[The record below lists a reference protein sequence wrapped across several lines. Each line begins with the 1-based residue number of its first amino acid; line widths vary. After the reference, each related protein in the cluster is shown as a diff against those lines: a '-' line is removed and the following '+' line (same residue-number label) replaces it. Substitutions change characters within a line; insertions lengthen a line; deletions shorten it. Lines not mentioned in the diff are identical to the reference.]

1 MGGRRE
7 GGVILLPGFR
17 ADMLLNLEGVHTFY
31 GNFPALR
38 GVALSIEKGEIV
50 TLLGSNGAGK
60 TTLLKTIS
68 GILRSRSGAITFEGK
83 RIENLHSNDI
93 VRLGISQCPEGR
105 KLFPEMSV
113 LKNLRLGAYVRR
125 RDKKGI
131 ERSLAEI
138 FQLFP
143 ILSERSNQLA
153 GTLSG
158 GEQQMLAMGRA
169 VMSNPSLLL
178 LDEPSLGLAPLVVRA
193 LFETIQNINQRQTT
207 IFLVEQNASEAL
219 HIAHRGYVMETGKIV
234 LTGPSQGLLSDEK
247 VKHAYLGT

>member
-1 MGGRRE
+1 
-7 GGVILLPGFR
+7 
-17 ADMLLNLEGVHTFY
+17 MLLNLEGVHTYY

-38 GVALSIEKGEIV
+38 GVTLSVEKGEIL

-68 GILRSRSGAITFEGK
+68 GILKAHPGAISFEGK
-83 RIENLHSNDI
+83 RIETLHPNDI

-105 KLFPEMSV
+105 RLFPEMSV

-125 RDKKGI
+125 KNKKGI
-131 ERSLAEI
+131 EKSLAEI

-143 ILSERSNQLA
+143 VLSERSKQLA

-169 VMSNPSLLL
+169 VMSNPTLLL

-193 LFETIQNINQRQTT
+193 LFETIQDINRRQTT
-207 IFLVEQNASEAL
+207 ILLVEQNASQAL
-219 HIAHRGYVMETGKIV
+219 QIAHRGYVMETGKIV
-234 LTGPSQGLLSDEK
+234 LTGLSIDLLDDEK

>member
-1 MGGRRE
+1 
-7 GGVILLPGFR
+7 
-17 ADMLLNLEGVHTFY
+17 MLLNLEGISAFY

-38 GVALSIEKGEIV
+38 EVSLQVEKGEIV

-68 GILRSRSGAITFEGK
+68 GLLKARSGMITFTGK
-83 RIENLHSNDI
+83 RIEELHPNAI
-93 VRLGISQCPEGR
+93 VSLGISQCPEGR

-125 RDKKGI
+125 RDKAGLDK
-131 ERSLAEI
+131 SLAEVL
-138 FQLFP
+138 QLFP
-143 ILSERSNQLA
+143 ILSERSKQMA

-169 VMSNPSLLL
+169 LMSNPTLLL

-193 LFETIQNINQRQTT
+193 LFQIIQDINRRQMT
-207 IFLVEQNASEAL
+207 IFLVEQNASQAL
-219 HIAHRGYVMETGKIV
+219 NVAHRGYVMETGRIV
-234 LTGPSQGLLSDEK
+234 LTGSRDALLSDEK
-247 VKHAYLGT
+247 VKQAYLGT

>member
-1 MGGRRE
+1 
-7 GGVILLPGFR
+7 
-17 ADMLLNLEGVHTFY
+17 MLLNIERVHTFY

-38 GVALSIEKGEIV
+38 GVTLYVEKGEIV
-50 TLLGSNGAGK
+50 TLLGSNGSGK

-68 GILRSRSGAITFEGK
+68 GLLRARSGVMTFAGK
-83 RIENLHSNDI
+83 RIENLHSNEI

-105 KLFPEMSV
+105 KLFPEMSL
-113 LKNLRLGAYVRR
+113 LKNLRLGAYIRR
-125 RDKKGI
+125 QDKKGI
-131 ERSLAEI
+131 EKSLAEV
-138 FQLFP
+138 FELFP
-143 ILSERSNQLA
+143 ILSERSRQLA

-169 VMSNPSLLL
+169 VMSNPTLLL

-193 LFETIQNINQRQTT
+193 LFQTVQNINQRETT

-234 LTGPSQGLLSDEK
+234 LTGPSRDLLNDEK

>member
-1 MGGRRE
+1 M
-7 GGVILLPGFR
+7 PFFGFG

-38 GVALSIEKGEIV
+38 GVTLHIEKGEIV

-68 GILRSRSGAITFEGK
+68 GILRSRSGVITLEGK
-83 RIENLHSNDI
+83 KIEKLHSNDI

-125 RDKKGI
+125 QDKKGI
-131 ERSLAEI
+131 EKSLAEV

-143 ILSERSNQLA
+143 VLSERSKQLA

-169 VMSNPSLLL
+169 VMSNPMLLL
-178 LDEPSLGLAPLVVRA
+178 LDEPSLGLAPLVVRT
-193 LFETIQNINQRQTT
+193 LFETIQDINKRQMT
-207 IFLVEQNASEAL
+207 IFLVEQNASQAL

-234 LTGPSQGLLSDEK
+234 LTGLNRDLLNDEK

>member
-1 MGGRRE
+1 M
-7 GGVILLPGFR
+7 PFFGFG

-38 GVALSIEKGEIV
+38 GVTLHIEKGEIV

-68 GILRSRSGAITFEGK
+68 GILRSRSGVITLEGK
-83 RIENLHSNDI
+83 KIEKLHSNDI

-125 RDKKGI
+125 QDKKGI
-131 ERSLAEI
+131 EKSLAEV

-143 ILSERSNQLA
+143 VLSQRSKQLA

-169 VMSNPSLLL
+169 VMSNPMLLL
-178 LDEPSLGLAPLVVRA
+178 LDEPSLGLAPLVVRT

-207 IFLVEQNASEAL
+207 IFLVEQNASQAL
-219 HIAHRGYVMETGKIV
+219 HTAHRGYVMETGKIV
-234 LTGPSQGLLSDEK
+234 LTGPSQVLLNDEK

>member
-1 MGGRRE
+1 
-7 GGVILLPGFR
+7 
-17 ADMLLNLEGVHTFY
+17 MLLNLEGIHTFY
-31 GNFPALR
+31 GIFPALR
-38 GVALSIEKGEIV
+38 GVNLLIEKGEIV

-68 GILRSRSGAITFEGK
+68 GILRSRSGVITFQGK

-125 RDKKGI
+125 HDKKGI
-131 ERSLAEI
+131 ETSLAEV

-143 ILSERSNQLA
+143 ILSERSKQLA

-169 VMSNPSLLL
+169 VMSNPTLLL

-193 LFETIQNINQRQTT
+193 LFETIQDINKRQTT
-207 IFLVEQNASEAL
+207 IFLVEQNASQAL

-234 LTGPSQGLLSDEK
+234 LAGPSQALLNEEK

>member
-1 MGGRRE
+1 
-7 GGVILLPGFR
+7 
-17 ADMLLNLEGVHTFY
+17 MLLSLEGIHTSY

-38 GVALSIEKGEIV
+38 GVTLSIEKGEIV

-68 GILRSRSGAITFEGK
+68 GILRARPGVISFEGK
-83 RIENLHSNDI
+83 RIENLHSNKI

-125 RDKKGI
+125 RDKKGV
-131 ERSLAEI
+131 EKSLAEI

-143 ILSERSNQLA
+143 VLSERSKQLA

-169 VMSNPSLLL
+169 VMSNPTLLL

-193 LFETIQNINQRQTT
+193 LFQTIQDINRRETT
-207 IFLVEQNASEAL
+207 IFLVEQNASQAL

-234 LTGPSQGLLSDEK
+234 LTGPSQALLNDDK
-247 VKHAYLGT
+247 VKQAYLGT

>member
-1 MGGRRE
+1 M
-7 GGVILLPGFR
+7 PFFGFG
-17 ADMLLNLEGVHTFY
+17 ADMLLNLEGVHAFY

-38 GVALSIEKGEIV
+38 GVTLHIEKGEIV

-68 GILRSRSGAITFEGK
+68 GILRSRSGVITLEGK
-83 RIENLHSNDI
+83 GIEKLHSNDI

-125 RDKKGI
+125 QDKKGI
-131 ERSLAEI
+131 EKTLAEV

-143 ILSERSNQLA
+143 VLSERSKQLA

-169 VMSNPSLLL
+169 VKSIPTLLL
-178 LDEPSLGLAPLVVRA
+178 LDEPSLGLAPLLVRA
-193 LFETIQNINQRQTT
+193 LFETIQDINQRQMT
-207 IFLVEQNASEAL
+207 IFLVEQNASQAL

-234 LTGPSQGLLSDEK
+234 LTGPSQALLNDEK